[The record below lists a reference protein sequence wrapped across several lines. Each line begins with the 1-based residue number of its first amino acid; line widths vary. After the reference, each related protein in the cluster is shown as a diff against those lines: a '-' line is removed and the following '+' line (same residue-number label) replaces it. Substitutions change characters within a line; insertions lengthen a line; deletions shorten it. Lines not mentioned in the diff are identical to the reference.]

1 MSGIFS
7 ADVAGLAMG
16 SEQCQD
22 ISKDTDMRIFM
33 VQRTEAESTE
43 NTCSWGRYRF
53 SLFFPRPLL
62 IFLAKQGAVKDIKL
76 YSLNLDVHLQDGRLQ
91 HSIKRSEVSLT
102 EKCKCE
108 PWSLIFQTLLNYQ
121 IQFQNCKI
129 FWNKIPRGSAFET
142 QHLTLRSPA
151 Y

>member
-43 NTCSWGRYRF
+43 NTCS
-53 SLFFPRPLL
+53 
-62 IFLAKQGAVKDIKL
+62 
-76 YSLNLDVHLQDGRLQ
+76 
-91 HSIKRSEVSLT
+91 
-102 EKCKCE
+102 
-108 PWSLIFQTLLNYQ
+108 
-121 IQFQNCKI
+121 
-129 FWNKIPRGSAFET
+129 
-142 QHLTLRSPA
+142 
-151 Y
+151 